1 MELSKDK
8 IIEQLVLHSAELEN
22 FGLVRLGLFGSAARN
37 ETTQCSDL
45 DFIAEFNHS
54 KKTYKNFIRLVFYL
68 EQLFNCKIDLISRDS
83 LPQNRDFTNSVN
95 SEAEYVTFM
104 A

>member
-1 MELSKDK
+1 MVLSKNK

-37 ETTQCSDL
+37 EATQSSDI
-45 DFIAEFNHS
+45 DFVAEFVSS
-54 KKTYKNFIRLVFYL
+54 KKTYKNFIRLSFYL
-68 EQLFNCKIDLISRDS
+68 EQLFNCKVDLISKDS
-83 LPQNRDFTNSVN
+83 LPQNRDFTKTVN
-95 SEAEYVTFM
+95 SEVEYVTFM